1 MSDENIKRVKPIRKQ
16 MEYRN
21 ISFRITQLKNGNW
34 KAVAGG
40 VFVIAHTE
48 SDAIYYIQ
56 SEIDAELKSR
66 AKWRHSLRS
75 NSKFK
80 VKNSK

>member
-21 ISFRITQLKNGNW
+21 ICFRITQLKNGNW

-48 SDAIYYIQ
+48 LDAIYYIKA
-56 SEIDAELKSR
+56 EIDAELNLR
-66 AKWRHSLRS
+66 RKWHQIL
-75 NSKFK
+75 
-80 VKNSK
+80 